1 MFHVYLLVPLLSRLL
16 LYKKVF
22 GIIGES
28 TYIGRGYEAGC
39 GVGGVWRVLGRVGG
53 GLRGLVMC
61 YGVGGRIEKTSG
73 SRIV

>member
-39 GVGGVWRVLGRVGG
+39 GVGGVWRVLAGG
-53 GLRGLVMC
+53 GRGSRGPVMGH
-61 YGVGGRIEKTSG
+61 GVGGRIEKTSG
-73 SRIV
+73 SQLV